1 MKNKIS
7 IGMTAYNSA
16 EFISES
22 IESLLRQTIRDFTL
36 IISDDAST
44 DETGNVCKSWA
55 KKDSRILYF
64 RQKSNLGPRAN
75 FEFVFNQSNSEF
87 FMWASHDDL
96 WSDNFLENCLNE
108 LLAKPSMGFVI
119 TRWIMSSRKYPFIKR
134 CFLPSMRF
142 VANPD
147 PIKRLMSFTA
157 LPFLSFK
164 DNLTYGVWRSTILEK
179 VINDTKKT
187 KYYSIGLAANEYAL
201 LISPGS
207 YVDNAYLRKRYKI
220 FPPGSIFEIFLKFLY
235 FIKRKNQRNS
245 LYPLY
250 SLNDCIDDLEYVFEV
265 AGLDKKNIERAL
277 YLNRKHLGMNK

>member
-1 MKNKIS
+1 
-7 IGMTAYNSA
+7 MTAYNSA

-22 IESLLRQTIRDFTL
+22 IESLLGQTVHDFKL

-64 RQKSNLGPRAN
+64 RQKNNLGPRAN
-75 FEFVFNQSNSEF
+75 FEFVFSQSNSEF

-96 WSDNFLENCLNE
+96 WSANFLENCVNE
-108 LLAKPSMGFVI
+108 LIAKPDVGFVI
-119 TRWIMSSRKYPFIKR
+119 PRWIIDSRNYPFIKR

-142 VANPD
+142 VADPD

-164 DNLTYGVWRSTILEK
+164 DNLTYGMWRRTILER
-179 VINDTKKT
+179 VINDTRET
-187 KYYSIGLAANEYAL
+187 KYFSIGCAANEYAL

-207 YVDNAYLRKRYKI
+207 YIENASLRKRYKR
-220 FPPGSIFEIFLKFLY
+220 FPPGSIFEIFVEFLY
-235 FIKRKNQRNS
+235 VFKRRHQKNS
-245 LYPLY
+245 SYPLY
-250 SLNDCIDDLEYVFEV
+250 SLNDCIDDLEYVFIV
-265 AGLDKKNIERAL
+265 AGLDNTTIQRAL
-277 YLNRKHLGMNK
+277 HLNRQHLRMNK